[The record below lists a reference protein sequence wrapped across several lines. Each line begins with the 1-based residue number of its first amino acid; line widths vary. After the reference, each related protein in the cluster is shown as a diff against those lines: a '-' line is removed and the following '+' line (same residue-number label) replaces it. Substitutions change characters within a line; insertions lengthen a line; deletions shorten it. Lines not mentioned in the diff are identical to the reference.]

1 MIKVLEFGIDRLAKT
16 SFSREQRS
24 LMSTSTSFAHKSG
37 NYRVNSVACAT
48 QLVTPGPTNLAKE
61 TTNDTASTPNA
72 PSWND
77 TLAFAKE
84 ATNEVEEE
92 NEVHTSTEGVSMQSK
107 GGSSS
112 FSRKDWKKVEDEWRC
127 FWVVG
132 CRDGCPGMCV
142 I

>member
-1 MIKVLEFGIDRLAKT
+1 MIKVLEFGIVRLAKT

-24 LMSTSTSFAHKSG
+24 LMSTSTSSRTFAHKSG

-48 QLVTPGPTNLAKE
+48 QLVTHGPTNLAKE

-92 NEVHTSTEGVSMQSK
+92 NEVHGPA
-107 GGSSS
+107 GSAYVLGL
-112 FSRKDWKKVEDEWRC
+112 R
-127 FWVVG
+127 
-132 CRDGCPGMCV
+132 
-142 I
+142 IAL

>member
-1 MIKVLEFGIDRLAKT
+1 MIKVLEFGIVRLAKT

-37 NYRVNSVACAT
+37 NSRVNSVACAT
-48 QLVTPGPTNLAKE
+48 QLVTHGPTNLAKE

-92 NEVHTSTEGVSMQSK
+92 NEVHGGLPAGAAQTAASCAVFMLNVGDAVS
-107 GGSSS
+107 
-112 FSRKDWKKVEDEWRC
+112 
-127 FWVVG
+127 WV
-132 CRDGCPGMCV
+132 C
-142 I
+142 

>member
-1 MIKVLEFGIDRLAKT
+1 MIKVLEFGIVRLAKT

-24 LMSTSTSFAHKSG
+24 LMSTSTSSRTFAHKSG

-48 QLVTPGPTNLAKE
+48 QLVTPGPTNL
-61 TTNDTASTPNA
+61 
-72 PSWND
+72 
-77 TLAFAKE
+77 AKE

-112 FSRKDWKKVEDEWRC
+112 FSRKDWKKVEDECGLMDVWKKD
-127 FWVVG
+127 VVEG
-132 CRDGCPGMCV
+132 TAPGTHRASRATRAR
-142 I
+142 